1 MHLRNCKSMGNKM
14 NNDLLSRT
22 AGKSHGFSM
31 IELLIVLVIS
41 LVVAAFAMPSMSGA
55 ITTMRL
61 RSSMS
66 SIAGMLQETRIVAVK
81 SNKFGVAR
89 TTTFNNAQLFYT
101 DLDFNN
107 AYTPA
112 AGTTAAEP
120 SVQVPTAVSFQTT
133 PPTAFPSAAL
143 LGGTFNPTA
152 ATLFN
157 VGFNARGLPCT
168 PTGGSPTT
176 GTPATCITDGT
187 VGYLM
192 YFKIAGSFG
201 DDWSAITITPAGR
214 IRTWILNGTHWN

>member
-1 MHLRNCKSMGNKM
+1 MSKSPRFRSIAR
-14 NNDLLSRT
+14 SR
-22 AGKSHGFSM
+22 GFSL
-31 IELLIVLVIS
+31 IELMIVLVIS

-61 RSSMS
+61 RSGMS
-66 SIAGMLQETRIVAVK
+66 SIAGILQETRIMAVK
-81 SNKFGVAR
+81 SNRFNVAR
-89 TTTFNNAQLFYT
+89 NAVFNGANLFYD
-101 DLDFNN
+101 DLNFNN

-120 SVQVPTAVSFQTT
+120 SVQVTTGLTFQTT
-133 PPTAFPSAAL
+133 PPTAFPSASL
-143 LGGTFNPTA
+143 LGGNFTPTA
-152 ATLFN
+152 ATVFN

-168 PTGGSPTT
+168 PTGGSPVT
-176 GTPATCITDGT
+176 GTPVSCDTAGGS

-201 DDWSAITITPAGR
+201 DSWSAISITPAGR